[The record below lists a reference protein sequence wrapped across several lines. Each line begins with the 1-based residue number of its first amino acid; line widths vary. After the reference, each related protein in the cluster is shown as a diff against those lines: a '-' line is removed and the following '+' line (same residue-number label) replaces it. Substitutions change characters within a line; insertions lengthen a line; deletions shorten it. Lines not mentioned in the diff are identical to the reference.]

1 MNKWDSIYSRAAQRD
16 YPAAAVLTE
25 NGFLLPESGSA
36 LDLACGLGSNALY
49 LAERHLV
56 TEAWDQSRVAIDKL
70 QRLADSR
77 NLPLKARVKNTS
89 PQAFINCAFD
99 VIVVSRF
106 LGRTLTDGIIAAL
119 KPGGILYYQTYT
131 LEKIGQKGPGNP
143 DYLLAENELLSLF
156 SPLRIVYYRE
166 NGRIGDVNLGLRNE
180 AQLIACKRA
189 P

>member
-1 MNKWDSIYSRAAQRD
+1 M
-16 YPAAAVLTE
+16 
-25 NGFLLPESGSA
+25 
-36 LDLACGLGSNALY
+36 
-49 LAERHLV
+49 
-56 TEAWDQSRVAIDKL
+56 
-70 QRLADSR
+70 
-77 NLPLKARVKNTS
+77 PLKARVKNIS

-99 VIVVSRF
+99 VIVVSLF
-106 LGRTLTDGIIAAL
+106 LDRTLTDGIIAAL